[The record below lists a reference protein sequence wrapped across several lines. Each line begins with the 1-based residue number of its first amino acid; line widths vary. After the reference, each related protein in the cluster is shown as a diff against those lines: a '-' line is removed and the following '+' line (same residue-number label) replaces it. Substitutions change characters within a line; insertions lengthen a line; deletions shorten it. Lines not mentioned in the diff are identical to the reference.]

1 MAQPRRTG
9 RPNMRLVALVAA
21 VALAVA
27 VGVFVF
33 LVRRPAAL
41 WCSVRPTPLP

>member
-9 RPNMRLVALVAA
+9 RPDMRLVALVAA

-33 LVRRPAAL
+33 LVRPAAL